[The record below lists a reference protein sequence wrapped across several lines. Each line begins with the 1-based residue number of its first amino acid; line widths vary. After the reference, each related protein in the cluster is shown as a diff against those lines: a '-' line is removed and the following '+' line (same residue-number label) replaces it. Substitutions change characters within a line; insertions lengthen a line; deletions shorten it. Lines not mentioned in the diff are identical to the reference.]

1 MAQKE
6 KTCHKTYH
14 TRKNPL
20 ESLRCC
26 LSFWL
31 AAIEA
36 ILEGKER
43 LPDRVGVGHPGIV
56 QEGDVTNSPTLQHAV
71 NSAVQE
77 CSKLFIYN
85 SQPVISFFL
94 HDNVNTLNIN
104 GTNTTKRLC
113 VKQKTKQFN
122 LFRSSASVLFF

>member
-20 ESLRCC
+20 ESLGCC

-36 ILEGKER
+36 ILEGKQR

-85 SQPVISFFL
+85 SQVVISFFL

-104 GTNTTKRLC
+104 GTHYKAAVCEAN
-113 VKQKTKQFN
+113 KQTI
-122 LFRSSASVLFF
+122 